1 MTAAI
6 AHKLLAIFL
15 TVGLGWAAGRLGWF
29 AARAEGIGRDPAQA
43 LAQACRVL
51 SDAAF
56 MLFVPALLLRTMA
69 RLDLATLPWSTLGA
83 FFAPAVVF
91 VVAVY
96 AARRRGQ
103 ARAAAAG
110 QARSGAAHPAA
121 PAAWAVSAS
130 YGNAVQLGIPIAT
143 ALFGPAG
150 LALHVALVSLHGV
163 VLLTLLTALAE
174 LDLAR
179 ADRHATRLST
189 ARALLRNAVVHPVTL
204 PVLLGLGWNLTG
216 LGLHPVVD
224 DALALLG
231 SAAVPVCLVL
241 IGMNLALYGLR
252 GRVRTALGLS
262 VLKLLVLPA
271 AVLAFAHAVL
281 GLTGMPLAVVVLMAA
296 LPVGSNALIF
306 AERYGTLQAEATAGI
321 VVSTLGFVATA
332 ALWLAVLSALGAL
345 EAPGALGA
353 LGALDPAGAG

>member
-29 AARAEGIGRDPAQA
+29 AARAEGMGRDPAQA

-83 FFAPAVVF
+83 FFAPAVAYVL
-91 VVAVY
+91 AVY
-96 AARRRGQ
+96 AMRRRRQ
-103 ARAAAAG
+103 APAPAAAATWTV
-110 QARSGAAHPAA
+110 A
-121 PAAWAVSAS
+121 AS

-271 AVLAFAHAVL
+271 AVLTFAHAVL
-281 GLTGMPLAVVVLMAA
+281 GLNGMPLAVVVMMAA

-332 ALWLAVLSALGAL
+332 ALWLAVLSG
-345 EAPGALGA
+345 LGA
-353 LGALDPAGAG
+353 LGA